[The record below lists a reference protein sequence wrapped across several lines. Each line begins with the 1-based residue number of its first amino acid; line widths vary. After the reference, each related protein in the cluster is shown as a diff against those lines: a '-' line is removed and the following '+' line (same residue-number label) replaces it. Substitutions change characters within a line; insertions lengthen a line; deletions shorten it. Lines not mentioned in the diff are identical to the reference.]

1 MEDSTYADG
10 QSLNEA
16 ALSNL
21 ICIKEISTISRARSM
36 RLQPGDVIFGYDS
49 QPYRSG
55 INDFVELLEE
65 CDEETGVI
73 LTVWRN
79 GLIYNVIGYGPL
91 GATFEFINSETAEKI
106 ELDIK
111 DYTFP
116 KRDELIV
123 YEVLRDL
130 YRRCEIIDTT
140 PDPVAT
146 YIPVVWL
153 IQHRLFEPLLAISL
167 VYAITF
173 AVHWVLF
180 VISYIILCVY
190 FKRASLMMLRSFIV
204 YKQYQMWMVIAAKNL
219 IEVQEACRK
228 VDPKTRF
235 KNSLVG
241 EPAEDEKPK
250 KKKKRSAI
258 PGT

>member
-1 MEDSTYADG
+1 MQDSTYSDG
-10 QSLNEA
+10 QPANEG

-21 ICIKEISTISRARSM
+21 ICIKEVSTISRARSI
-36 RLQPGDVIFGYDS
+36 RLQPGDVILGYDS
-49 QPYRSG
+49 QPFRSG
-55 INDFVELLEE
+55 INDFQELLEE
-65 CDEETGVI
+65 CDEEEGVL
-73 LTVWRN
+73 LTIWRN
-79 GLIYNVIGYGPL
+79 GLIYNVICYGPL
-91 GATFEFINSETAEKI
+91 GATYEFINSEIAEKVQI
-106 ELDIK
+106 DIK

-116 KRDELIV
+116 KKQNLVV

-146 YIPVVWL
+146 YVPPVWL
-153 IQHRLFEPLLAISL
+153 IQHRLFEPLLAVSL
-167 VYAITF
+167 IYAITF

-180 VISYIILCVY
+180 LISYAVLCVY

-204 YKQYQMWMVIAAKNL
+204 YRQYQMWLVIAASDL
-219 IEVQEACRK
+219 REVQEAIRTI
-228 VDPKTRF
+228 DPKTQF
-235 KNSLVG
+235 KNSLIGDPV
-241 EPAEDEKPK
+241 EDEKPK

>member
-1 MEDSTYADG
+1 MLDDNYSDG
-10 QSLNEA
+10 QSRDAA

-49 QPYRSG
+49 QPFRSG
-55 INDFVELLEE
+55 ITDFQELLEE
-65 CDEETGVI
+65 CDEEEGVL
-73 LTVWRN
+73 LTIWRD
-79 GLIYNVIGYGPL
+79 GLILNIIGYGPL
-91 GATFEFINSETAEKI
+91 GATYEFINSEIAEKI
-106 ELDIK
+106 EADIR
-111 DYTFP
+111 DYTIP
-116 KRDELIV
+116 QKQNLIV
-123 YEVLRDL
+123 FEVLRDL

-140 PDPVAT
+140 PDPIAT
-146 YIPVVWL
+146 YMPPLWL
-153 IQHRLFEPLLAISL
+153 VQHRLFEPLLAISL
-167 VYAITF
+167 IYAITF

-180 VISYIILCVY
+180 VISYIVLCVY

-204 YKQYQMWMVIAAKNL
+204 YKQYQMWLVIAASDIN
-219 IEVQEACRK
+219 EVQLACRK
-228 VDPKTRF
+228 MDPKARF

-241 EPAEDEKPK
+241 EPVVDEKPK